1 MPGRL
6 FEIRFPN
13 GDFEM
18 DAFTQQAPPAI
29 GETLRRRGKLWRV
42 VSKTLEE
49 PFVVRVEP
57 VPDRGKVARSEALGG
72 G

>member
-6 FEIRFPN
+6 FEIRYPN

-18 DAFTQQAPPAI
+18 NAFTQKPPPKI

-42 VSKTLEE
+42 VSKTTYE
-49 PFVVRVEP
+49 PFVVQVEP
-57 VPDRGKVARSEALGG
+57 VPEVSEAHDR
-72 G
+72 

>member
-6 FEIRFPN
+6 FEIRYPN

-18 DAFTQQAPPAI
+18 SAFTEQRPPEI

-42 VSKTLEE
+42 VSKTNYE
-49 PFVVRVEP
+49 PFVLRVEP
-57 VPDRGKVARSEALGG
+57 APDGVNALRAQPRDGG
-72 G
+72 